1 MPADLAAV
9 EAAEAPAAGVDQ
21 LLARCRTGQM
31 PVTEVMAIA
40 EQLASAGAQ
49 DRARA
54 LYELW
59 LASTPDSPGVPAI
72 RFNHAVLCGH
82 LDDLAAAE
90 DGYRAAIFAK
100 PDFVQAWFNLGTI
113 HEKRQ
118 NPEQALKVWHSM
130 LDHPLV
136 GPALNRDLYLMVCNN
151 MGRLQEERRQ
161 FDAAEA
167 HLRDSLRTEPHQPK
181 VIQHWVHL
189 RQKQCRWPVYSGLEA
204 PDHGELLS
212 GTSPLAMLSASDDPG
227 LQLATALRFVKDR
240 VNLRV
245 PSMAPTAR
253 YAHQRVRVA
262 FLSSDFCMHA
272 VSLLTV
278 ELLELLDRR
287 DFEVWGF
294 CWSREDGT
302 DMRRRVKAAFDHF
315 VSIKTLSDE
324 EAARQ
329 IRAAE
334 IDILVDLQGI
344 TSGARPDILSY
355 RAAPVQM
362 AYLGF
367 PGTTGHPCI
376 DHVIA
381 DRFLVPPEL
390 APFYS
395 EKPAYLDSVFQCSD
409 RQRPVAPLPTRASL
423 GLPED
428 AFVYC
433 SFNNNYKFTPPVF
446 GAWMRILK
454 AVPGSVLWLLADN
467 EWAQASMTQQ
477 AQAAGV
483 GLERLHFAPRVMP
496 AQYLARYTAADLF
509 LDTHPFNA
517 GTTANDA
524 LWMGLPVL
532 TQTGRPFASR
542 MAGSLLNTL
551 GLPELITHSLADYE
565 ARAIE
570 LGLNPALALSLRDR
584 LKTARATS
592 ALFDMPAFVQDFG
605 RMLRRTLDEHWAPK
619 P

>member
-1 MPADLAAV
+1 MYSGPVVEETADRPKQGIDPLI
-9 EAAEAPAAGVDQ
+9 
-21 LLARCRTGQM
+21 ARCRAGEM
-31 PVTEVMAIA
+31 PVAEIMAIA
-40 EQLASAGAQ
+40 EQLASAGAK

-54 LYELW
+54 MYELW
-59 LASTPDSPGVPAI
+59 LTSTPSSPGVPAI
-72 RFNHAVLCGH
+72 RFNHAVLCSQME
-82 LDDLAAAE
+82 DLAAAE
-90 DGYRAAIFAK
+90 EGYRAAIFAK
-100 PDFVQAWFNLGTI
+100 PDFVQAWFNLGTV

-118 NPEQALKVWHSM
+118 NPEQALKVWQSM

-136 GPALNRDLYLMVCNN
+136 GPELNRDLYLMVCNN

-167 HLRDSLRTEPHQPK
+167 HLRDSLKAEPHQPK

-189 RQKQCRWPVYSGLEA
+189 RQKQCRWPVYSGLEK
-204 PDHGELLS
+204 PDVGELMS

-227 LQLATALRFVKDR
+227 LQLATSLRFVKER

-245 PSMAPTAR
+245 PCLTPTSR
-253 YAHQRVRVA
+253 YSHNKIRVG

-302 DMRRRVKAAFDHF
+302 DMRRRMKAAFDHF
-315 VSIKTLSDE
+315 VSIKHLGDE

-334 IDILVDLQGI
+334 IDIIVDLQGI
-344 TSGARPDILSY
+344 TSGARPDLLSY

-362 AYLGF
+362 TYLGF

-381 DRFLVPPEL
+381 DRFLIPPDL

-395 EKPAYLDSVFQCSD
+395 EKPAYLDAVFQCSD
-409 RQRPVAPLPTRASL
+409 RQRPIAPLPTRASL

-428 AFVYC
+428 TFVYC

-446 GAWMRILK
+446 DCWMRILK
-454 AVPGSVLWLLADN
+454 AVPESVLWLLADN
-467 EWAQASMTQQ
+467 EWAQASMTQH
-477 AQAAGV
+477 ARALDV
-483 GLERLHFAPRVMP
+483 DEKRLLFAPRVMP

-542 MAGSLLNTL
+542 MAGSLLNAL
-551 GLPELITHSLADYE
+551 GLPELITDSMALYE

-570 LGLNPALALSLRDR
+570 LGRDR
-584 LKTARATS
+584 SRTAELHKRLKRARDTS

-605 RMLRRTLDEHWAPK
+605 RMLRRTLEAHWAPK